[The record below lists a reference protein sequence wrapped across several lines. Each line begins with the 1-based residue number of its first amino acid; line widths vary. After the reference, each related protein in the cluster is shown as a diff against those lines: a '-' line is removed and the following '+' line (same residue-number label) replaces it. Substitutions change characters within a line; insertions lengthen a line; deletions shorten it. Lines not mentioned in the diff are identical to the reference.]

1 MFKFFKVVV
10 FFKQELIN
18 LNLKLFIYLKNNL
31 NDIICDFHTFPKKN
45 QIQNIVFVTTIFG
58 ALMWLCP
65 RQGDWKNIQGFKC
78 KHLNTITFI
87 FSSST
92 YL

>member
-1 MFKFFKVVV
+1 M
-10 FFKQELIN
+10 
-18 LNLKLFIYLKNNL
+18 
-31 NDIICDFHTFPKKN
+31 
-45 QIQNIVFVTTIFG
+45 QNIVFVTTIFG

-87 FSSST
+87 FHHLHTFS
-92 YL
+92 LIHIFPKNMANA